1 MKMRVDRIEGY
12 IIALSPIHS
21 SGDEKTGSETLLR
34 RLNYI
39 VDGKRVE
46 IPVLSG
52 NAIRGVLRRELMA
65 DMLMQLDYKL
75 TNTKIYHM
83 LFSGGM
89 LETVDEKSTG
99 VIDIELKRKIRRTIP
114 PIAVLGSSLGNQ
126 IFEGKLKVNMALPIC
141 KELKDFLPEDIQ
153 IKPQT
158 SVYEFLDWTFTTRR
172 DELHEERK
180 EDEQATQMMVN
191 FEVFAPGTPF
201 YHEFIL
207 NDATE
212 VERAV
217 LVRMLNLWQHKP
229 YIGGKSAIGL
239 GKLKLN
245 YDYNREDEKPYM
257 DFLNKNK
264 DKMTALLKELE
275 EKFK

>member
-1 MKMRVDRIEGY
+1 MRVDIIRGY

-21 SGDEKTGSETLLR
+21 AGDEKTGSESLLR
-34 RLNYI
+34 RLSYI

-52 NAIRGVLRRELMA
+52 NAIRGILRRELMA
-65 DMLMQLDYKL
+65 DMLTRIGYKL
-75 TNTKIYHM
+75 TNARIYHM

-89 LETVDEKSTG
+89 LETVDEKSSG
-99 VIDIELKRKIRRTIP
+99 VIDIGLKRKIRQTIP

-141 KELKDFLPEDIQ
+141 KELADFLPDDIQ
-153 IKPQT
+153 IKPET
-158 SVYEFLDWTFTTRR
+158 SFYEFLDWTFTTRR
-172 DELHEERK
+172 DDLRKERK

-191 FEVFAPGTPF
+191 FEVFTPGTPF

-207 NDATE
+207 NDAAE
-212 VERAV
+212 VERGV
-217 LVRMLNLWQHKP
+217 LARMLNLWKQKP

-239 GKLKLN
+239 GKVKLN
-245 YDYNREDEKPYM
+245 YDYQALDEGIYLR
-257 DFLNKNK
+257 FLDQKK
-264 DKMTALLKELE
+264 DEMIAMLKELE
-275 EKFK
+275 ETF

>member
-1 MKMRVDRIEGY
+1 MRVDRIEGY

-191 FEVFAPGTPF
+191 FEVFAPGTTF

-212 VERAV
+212 VEHAV
-217 LVRMLNLWQHKP
+217 LVRMLNLWQYKP

-257 DFLNKNK
+257 DFLSKNK